1 MKKKGLIVVSNYYE
15 HISDNLLKS
24 CILTLKKNKY
34 IFDVKTVSGS
44 LEVPTLISYF
54 IKKKKYNFYIALGC
68 IIKGKTPHFD
78 FISNAI
84 VNSLLS
90 LSISSGRPVTN
101 GIITSLSY
109 KQAVERSGKLKSKN
123 KGTEAANAAISLLK
137 HI

>member
-24 CILTLKKNKY
+24 CILILKKNKY

-90 LSISSGRPVTN
+90 LSISSGRPVAN

>member
-78 FISNAI
+78 FISEAI
-84 VNSLLS
+84 TKSLLD
-90 LSISSGRPVTN
+90 LSIANNIPVTN
-101 GIITSLSY
+101 GIITSLNY
-109 KQAVERSGKLKSKN
+109 TQAKERSSKN
-123 KGTEAANAAISLLK
+123 RNKGKEAALAAISLLK
-137 HI
+137 NI